1 MATRILITANIVCLM
16 GFLGVAFLFP
26 LHAQS
31 QANARYDEL
40 QSHGAINASAAESFQ
55 ASRGVNPAMWIA
67 TPAISG
73 ERTIANA
80 GIALAAMNLFFIPA
94 STVVMQK
101 KQTKKAR

>member
-1 MATRILITANIVCLM
+1 MASRILITANVVCLM

-31 QANARYDEL
+31 QANARFDEL
-40 QSHGAINASAAESFQ
+40 QNHGAINASAADSFQ
-55 ASRGVNPAMWIA
+55 ASRGINPAMWIA

-94 STVVMQK
+94 SVVVMQK
-101 KQTKKAR
+101 KKKKKSR